1 MTCVDNVME
10 VDKGENV
17 KFTVADTDTLKEV
30 YIYMST
36 YPSA

>member
-1 MTCVDNVME
+1 ME

-30 YIYMST
+30 YIWA
-36 YPSA
+36 PIRLHD